1 MKFRTKTNL
10 SQRGSVLVVT
20 LCIAFIFGY
29 VLFYYLNLA
38 SGQKTLVKRSQAWNS
53 ALGQAEAGV
62 EEALAQLN
70 PGAPQPVL
78 DLTANGWGTPSGGL
92 YGPMA
97 RSLSNGSYSVVY
109 TTDPL
114 PTIYS
119 TGYVTVPAL
128 SAKLTRTLKVTTQT
142 FPLFT
147 AAMAVL
153 QNINLN
159 GNGVTTDSFDSS
171 MPGIKSDLEGRYTP
185 SLASTNGTI
194 ASLQGIVNI
203 GNANIHG
210 TVYLGPTATST
221 MQANAL
227 VTGGITNDFNASF
240 EDVILPAGQPL
251 PAQPL
256 SAPLTINGI
265 SYQYVFGFDVP
276 ATGYY
281 SIGGLNGNIYVGT
294 NSHIT
299 LLLHGNA
306 NPATIRVAG
315 SGTSAGQLTIYM
327 DGPNLNINSSSM
339 VDGGHASSLSYY
351 GTTNNTSI
359 SLGGNANFTG
369 TIYAPQAHISMG
381 GGGSGNYNFV
391 GAIVAL
397 SVSMSGHFNFHYDEA
412 LALHGPVGGFVAK
425 SWSEL

>member
-1 MKFRTKTNL
+1 MKFPTKTNL

-29 VLFYYLNLA
+29 VLYYYLSLA
-38 SGQKTLVKRSQAWNS
+38 SSQKTLVKRSEAWNG

-78 DLTANGWGTPSGGL
+78 DLTINGWGTPSGGL
-92 YGPMA
+92 YGPMS
-97 RSLSNGSYSVVY
+97 RSLTNGSYSVAF

-142 FPLFT
+142 FPLFA

-153 QNINLN
+153 TTINLN
-159 GNGVTTDSFDSS
+159 GSGIVTDSFDSTNPNLS
-171 MPGIKSDLEGRYTP
+171 TNGRYDPLKT
-185 SLASTNGTI
+185 STNGTI
-194 ASLQGIVNI
+194 ASLQGVVQI
-203 GNANIHG
+203 GNATING
-210 TVYLGPTATST
+210 SVYLGPTAST
-221 MQANAL
+221 TIQNGT
-227 VTGGITNDFNASF
+227 VTGGISNDWNASF
-240 EDVILPAGQPL
+240 EDVILPAGAPL
-251 PAQPL
+251 PAVPASTPVTL
-256 SAPLTINGI
+256 DGV
-265 SYQYVFGFDVP
+265 SYQYVFGYPVP
-276 ATGYY
+276 TSGYY
-281 SIGGLNGNIYVGT
+281 QIAGLNNQNIYVGT

-299 LLLHGNA
+299 LLLNGGNA
-306 NPATIRVAG
+306 NPGALRVAG
-315 SGTSAGQLTIYM
+315 MGTNAGQLTIYM
-327 DGPNLNINSSSM
+327 DGPSFSINSSST
-339 VDGGHASSLSYY
+339 VDGGLAGSLAYY

-359 SLGGNANFTG
+359 SMGGNGTYTG
-369 TIYAPQAHISMG
+369 TIYAPEAAIHMG
-381 GGGSGNYNFV
+381 GGGSGAYNFV

-412 LALHGPVGGFVAK
+412 LGLHGPVGGFVAK
-425 SWSEL
+425 SWTEL

>member
-1 MKFRTKTNL
+1 
-10 SQRGSVLVVT
+10 
-20 LCIAFIFGY
+20 
-29 VLFYYLNLA
+29 
-38 SGQKTLVKRSQAWNS
+38 
-53 ALGQAEAGV
+53 LGQAEAGV

-78 DLTANGWGTPSGGL
+78 NLAGNGWGSPSSVGL
-92 YGPMA
+92 YGPMS
-97 RSLSNGSYSVVY
+97 RSLSNGSYSVAF
-109 TTDPL
+109 TTEAS

-128 SAKLTRTLKVTTQT
+128 SATLTRTLKVTTQT

-147 AAMAVL
+147 GAIAVL
-153 QNINLN
+153 LNINLN

-171 MPGIKSDLEGRYTP
+171 MPGIKSDLNGRYTP
-185 SLASTNGTI
+185 SLASTNGSI

-203 GNANIHG
+203 GNADIHG
-210 TVYLGPTATST
+210 NVYLGPTATST

-227 VTGGITNDFNASF
+227 VTGGISNDFNASF
-240 EDVILPAGQPL
+240 EDVILPAAQPL

-256 SAPLTINGI
+256 SMPLTIDGI
-265 SYQYVFGFDVP
+265 SYQYVFGLDVP
-276 ATGYY
+276 TDGYY

-299 LLLHGNA
+299 LLVHGNA
-306 NPATIRVAG
+306 SPATIRVAG
-315 SGTSAGQLTIYM
+315 NGTGAGRLTIFM
-327 DGPNLNINSSSM
+327 DGPNMNITSSSM
-339 VDGGHASSLSYY
+339 VDGGFASSLGFY

-359 SLGGNANFTG
+359 SLSGNANFTG
-369 TIYAPQAHISMG
+369 TIYAPEAHVSMG
-381 GGGSGNYNFV
+381 GGGSGVYGFV
-391 GAIVAL
+391 GALVAK
-397 SVSMSGHFNFHYDEA
+397 SVSMNGHFNFHYDEA